1 MVTTMAQSGSARLH
15 IYLREQGVA
24 YKERE
29 HAAVYTAQQTAQ
41 AEHLPGRLMA
51 KPVIVSTE
59 RGMFMLVL
67 PATHQV
73 LLPLAAQAL
82 GVEHVR
88 LAHEAE
94 FAPLFPDCEVG
105 AMPALG
111 NLYGFP
117 VYVDES
123 LTEDPE
129 ITFPA
134 GSHRT
139 TVTVAYRDF
148 VRMVQP
154 RVARFGLPHA

>member
-1 MVTTMAQSGSARLH
+1 
-15 IYLREQGVA
+15 
-24 YKERE
+24 
-29 HAAVYTAQQTAQ
+29 
-41 AEHLPGRLMA
+41 MA

-73 LLPLAAQAL
+73 SLALAAQVL
-82 GVEHVR
+82 GVEHIR

-117 VYVDES
+117 VYVDEA
-123 LTEDPE
+123 LTQDPE

-134 GSHRT
+134 GSHRV
-139 TVTVAYRDF
+139 TVTIAYRDF
-148 VRMVQP
+148 ARMVEP
-154 RVARFGLPHA
+154 RVARFALPHA